1 MADSASAPAPAAPA
15 TAGERRRPT
24 AAPGPIELSDEKT
37 VQTLATPDS
46 FGAPMA
52 RLSPSP
58 TGHGYG
64 STPPS
69 ASTARRG
76 AKPFLFFA
84 PDSGT
89 LDHTGAA
96 HHREQRAPRG
106 TSPLVIAVRTPRHAP
121 RRRNRQHNAIYA
133 KRVAN
138 FRAVPRATTRACS
151 VAPPLR
157 RRRAAKQNQKTRR
170 PPQGARRA
178 PTART
183 AFPRSTAA
191 ACLPLLCGTPSS
203 PPTV

>member
-69 ASTARRG
+69 ASTARLG

-96 HHREQRAPRG
+96 D
-106 TSPLVIAVRTPRHAP
+106 SP
-121 RRRNRQHNAIYA
+121 RRGRPR
-133 KRVAN
+133 
-138 FRAVPRATTRACS
+138 RAG
-151 VAPPLR
+151 L
-157 RRRAAKQNQKTRR
+157 RRAARAAD
-170 PPQGARRA
+170 GAGALRGRA
-178 PTART
+178 LLRAARGP
-183 AFPRSTAA
+183 AGGAA
-191 ACLPLLCGTPSS
+191 RAA
-203 PPTV
+203 VF